1 MNKMTTLER
10 SLLEDLE
17 CLLEEIIDADQH
29 LNPETSEVYLS
40 ILVLCRKILTI
51 NTRFGRPTSPAI
63 HAVAE
68 S

>member
-29 LNPETSEVYLS
+29 LNSETSGIYLS

-51 NTRFGRPTSPAI
+51 NTSFDRPTSPAI
-63 HAVAE
+63 HAVAM